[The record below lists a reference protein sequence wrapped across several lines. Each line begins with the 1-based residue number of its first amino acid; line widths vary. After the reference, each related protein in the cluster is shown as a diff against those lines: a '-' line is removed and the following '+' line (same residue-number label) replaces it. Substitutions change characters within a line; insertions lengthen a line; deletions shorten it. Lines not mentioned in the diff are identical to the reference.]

1 MLRPRD
7 EWLRELDAVLAGD
20 GWIVDGNFEA
30 TLDRRL
36 AACDTAIFLDFPPLL
51 SAWRV
56 FRRRVSR
63 AHRPDLPDGVVER
76 LNLQLLRLLLDYR
89 RTVRRELARLLDE
102 HASHVDVIVVRNRA
116 QAAQLVDRIAAQ
128 CQPRANDSRLHT

>member
-1 MLRPRD
+1 VLRPRD